1 MLAFTFILITLLSL
15 LFFYIGTSSDKRF
28 LTISL
33 LWISL
38 ITALAIFGFF
48 ENLNTTPPR
57 FLVVLLG
64 DFVFIIVLLKS
75 LKKVKINTK
84 LLLLVH
90 ALRLPIEIGLYQL
103 FLQKQIPQVMTFEGY
118 NFDII
123 MGVSAILLLGY
134 VHFFQ
139 KNIHKTFFLVW
150 NFVGIFLLSTIVVIA
165 IISAPLPIQLLGF
178 EQPNVAVLKFPFI
191 LLPAF
196 IVPIVFLS
204 HILMIKSW
212 SIKKE

>member
-1 MLAFTFILITLLSL
+1 MLAFTFIIITLLSL
-15 LFFYIGTSSDKRF
+15 LFFYVGTGSDKRF

-38 ITALAIFGFF
+38 IAGLALSGFF

-64 DFVFIIVLLKS
+64 NVGFVILLLKF
-75 LKKVKINTK
+75 LKKAKINTK

-90 ALRLPIEIGLYQL
+90 TLRLPVEIGLYQL

-118 NFDII
+118 NFDIA
-123 MGVSAILLLGY
+123 MGVSAILLFGY
-134 VHFFQ
+134 VHFSQ
-139 KNIHKTFFLVW
+139 KSIHKMVYLVW
-150 NFVGIFLLSTIVVIA
+150 NFVGILFLTTIVVIA

-196 IVPIVFLS
+196 IVPVVFLS
-204 HILMIKSW
+204 HILMIKSVL
-212 SIKKE
+212 KK

>member
-15 LFFYIGTSSDKRF
+15 LFFYLATAGDKRF

-38 ITALAIFGFF
+38 ITGLTILGFF

-75 LKKVKINTK
+75 LKKVKLNTK

-90 ALRLPIEIGLYQL
+90 TLRLPVEIGLYQL
-103 FLQKQIPQVMTFEGY
+103 FLQKQIPKVMTFEGY
-118 NFDII
+118 NFDIV
-123 MGVSAILLLGY
+123 MGISTILLFG
-134 VHFFQ
+134 
-139 KNIHKTFFLVW
+139 FLQ
-150 NFVGIFLLSTIVVIA
+150 FTKKSI
-165 IISAPLPIQLLGF
+165 PK
-178 EQPNVAVLKFPFI
+178 KFYKGRH
-191 LLPAF
+191 LVTYLYTQ
-196 IVPIVFLS
+196 
-204 HILMIKSW
+204 
-212 SIKKE
+212 

>member
-1 MLAFTFILITLLSL
+1 MLAITFILITLLSL
-15 LFFYIGTSSDKRF
+15 LFFYVGTSSDKRF
-28 LTISL
+28 LIISL

-90 ALRLPIEIGLYQL
+90 ALRLPVEIGLYQL

-123 MGVSAILLLGY
+123 MGVSAILLFGY
-134 VHFFQ
+134 VQFAQ
-139 KNIHKTFFLVW
+139 KSIPKMVYLVW
-150 NFVGIFLLSTIVVIA
+150 NFVGIFLLTTIVVIA

-191 LLPAF
+191 LLPSF
-196 IVPIVFLS
+196 IVPVVFVS
-204 HILMIKSW
+204 HILVIKSW
-212 SIKKE
+212 SVKKE

>member
-1 MLAFTFILITLLSL
+1 MLAFTFIIITLLSL
-15 LFFYIGTSSDKRF
+15 LFFNLGTGSDKRF
-28 LTISL
+28 LAISL

-38 ITALAIFGFF
+38 ITGLAILGFF
-48 ENLNTTPPR
+48 ENINTIPPR

-64 DFVFIIVLLKS
+64 DFVFVFLGFKF

-90 ALRLPIEIGLYQL
+90 TLRLPVEIGLYQL
-103 FLQKQIPQVMTFEGY
+103 FLQKQIPKVMTFEGY
-118 NFDII
+118 NFDIV

-134 VHFFQ
+134 LHFFQ
-139 KNIHKTFFLVW
+139 KNIHKMFYLVW

-191 LLPAF
+191 LLPSF
-196 IVPIVFLS
+196 IVPMVFLS
-204 HILMIKSW
+204 HILMIR
-212 SIKKE
+212 SIVAK

>member
-1 MLAFTFILITLLSL
+1 MLAITFILITLLSL
-15 LFFYIGTSSDKRF
+15 LFFYVGTSSDKRF
-28 LTISL
+28 LIISL

-38 ITALAIFGFF
+38 ITALAISGFF

-84 LLLLVH
+84 FLLLVH
-90 ALRLPIEIGLYQL
+90 ALRLPVEIGLYQL
-103 FLQKQIPQVMTFEGY
+103 FLQKQIPLVMTFEGY

-123 MGVSAILLLGY
+123 MGVSAILLFGY
-134 VHFFQ
+134 VQFAQ
-139 KNIHKTFFLVW
+139 KSIPKMVYLVW
-150 NFVGIFLLSTIVVIA
+150 NFVGIFLLTTIVVIA

-196 IVPIVFLS
+196 IVPIVFVS
-204 HILMIKSW
+204 HILVIKSW
-212 SIKKE
+212 SVKKE

>member
-84 LLLLVH
+84 FLLLVH
-90 ALRLPIEIGLYQL
+90 ALRLPVEIGLYQL
-103 FLQKQIPQVMTFEGY
+103 FLQKQIP
-118 NFDII
+118 
-123 MGVSAILLLGY
+123 
-134 VHFFQ
+134 
-139 KNIHKTFFLVW
+139 K
-150 NFVGIFLLSTIVVIA
+150 
-165 IISAPLPIQLLGF
+165 
-178 EQPNVAVLKFPFI
+178 
-191 LLPAF
+191 
-196 IVPIVFLS
+196 
-204 HILMIKSW
+204 
-212 SIKKE
+212 